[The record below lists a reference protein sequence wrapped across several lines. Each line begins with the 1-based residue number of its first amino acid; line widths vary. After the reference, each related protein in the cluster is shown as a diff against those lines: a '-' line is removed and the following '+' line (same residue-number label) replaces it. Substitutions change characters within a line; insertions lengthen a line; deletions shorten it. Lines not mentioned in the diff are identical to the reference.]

1 MNDWD
6 DRDITSTQIF
16 HKDVQQLIIAD
27 LESFVSHTNS
37 ILNERN
43 RLFHIF

>member
-16 HKDVQQLIIAD
+16 HKDVQQLITAD
-27 LESFVSHTNS
+27 LESVVSYTNS
-37 ILNERN
+37 SLNERN